1 VSREAVAPA
10 DEPGRLLMRALE
22 RRRAETGTSANGFA
36 ALLGISRSY
45 YSLLRR
51 GKRRPGP
58 RLRRRILERYPDL
71 RAFAVDPAPGDPR
84 AEVVAVLDSWLG
96 DLQARLARMEA
107 RQVRMDERQAR
118 IEATLEALRGRA
130 RPAAGHA
137 AARDVQRRVAARTGE
152 G

>member
-1 VSREAVAPA
+1 VSSEAVAPA

-22 RRRAETGTSANGFA
+22 RRRVETGASANGFA

-51 GKRRPGP
+51 GKRRPGH
-58 RLRRRILERYPDL
+58 RLRQRILERYPDL

-84 AEVVAVLDSWLG
+84 AEFVAVLDSWLG

-118 IEATLEALRGRA
+118 IEATLEALRGPA
-130 RPAAGHA
+130 RPA
-137 AARDVQRRVAARTGE
+137 
-152 G
+152 